1 MNRLALYGCLGLGIF
16 AMGLG
21 LGLGVNGR
29 HASKK
34 AAQAQTQSDQAN
46 GAAQAKAAEAATSER
61 QAAANQAAVN
71 DAGARVAAAKRE
83 LARLKAALPQT
94 APVSIVSTNPEKVDT
109 SQEPVSVSL
118 KYEQV
123 IAAQDQEIAALKLQ
137 VSIEHASAV
146 QWHAAYDESQ
156 RALALQKI
164 ASDAAV
170 HSEHAH
176 GVRAQLVRGLEGL
189 VVGYVAGRVQR

>member
-21 LGLGVNGR
+21 LGLGVNQHR
-29 HASKK
+29 ASKK
-34 AAQAQTQSDQAN
+34 AVQAQTQSDQAN

-71 DAGARVAAAKRE
+71 DADARVAAAKRE
-83 LARLKAALPQT
+83 LARLKAALPT
-94 APVSIVSTNPEKVDT
+94 KAPVSIVPTNPRNVDM
-109 SQEPVSVSL
+109 SQEPVSVSR

-137 VSIEHASAV
+137 VSIEHAAAV
-146 QWHAAYDESQ
+146 QWHQAYDESQ
-156 RALALQKI
+156 KALALQKI
-164 ASDAAV
+164 AADAAV
-170 HSEHAH
+170 HSESRRGFLHSLET
-176 GVRAQLVRGLEGL
+176 GVISAA
-189 VVGYVAGRVQR
+189 VGYAAGRAR

>member
-16 AMGLG
+16 ALGLG
-21 LGLGVNGR
+21 LGLGINGR
-29 HASKK
+29 HASKQ

-46 GAAQAKAAEAATSER
+46 GAAQAHAAQASDQER

-71 DAGARVAAAKRE
+71 DADARVAAAKRE

-94 APVSIVSTNPEKVDT
+94 APVSIVSTNPRNVDM
-109 SQEPVSVSL
+109 SQEPVSVSR

-123 IAAQDQEIAALKLQ
+123 IAAQDQEITALKLQ

-164 ASDAAV
+164 ASDAAI